1 MLVEFVDE
9 FDEQLPEKLTYED
22 TFEVGA
28 KAWNSA
34 NNKEFLDNRHLY
46 RKELRAHEHPDIID
60 KMVDYKLEKFP
71 EFDNIIL
78 EFETEGN
85 KLRVTTQTPENHF
98 NAIMENMI
106 KGKPA
111 K

>member
-1 MLVEFVDE
+1 
-9 FDEQLPEKLTYED
+9 
-22 TFEVGA
+22 
-28 KAWNSA
+28 
-34 NNKEFLDNRHLY
+34 
-46 RKELRAHEHPDIID
+46 
-60 KMVDYKLEKFP
+60 MVDYKLEKFP